1 MESNNIIIRKAKLAK
16 GGTVEVSYIDI
27 DGNEVSL
34 KGRNKCHADLRNA
47 IAGLV
52 PFFAD
57 LTEQKEADSID
68 WDDLASESNTELLRR
83 LDVTGFSIGGDENNR
98 VVTMSGKRTLITS
111 RVLNLNAPGV
121 EMGSETFEWPY
132 INEFDVVLE
141 QAVFEVKE
149 YLINRKWEVVQGE
162 LDFDANPED
171 PFAEAQPT
179 NDVRPIAHPEEV
191 VA

>member
-34 KGRNKCHADLRNA
+34 KGKNKCHSDLRNA
-47 IAGLV
+47 FAGLV

-68 WDDLASESNTELLRR
+68 WDDLASESNTEFLRR

-121 EMGSETFEWPY
+121 EMGSETFEWPH

-179 NDVRPIAHPEEV
+179 QEVQPIAQPEEV